1 MLWIMRRQM
10 FVDGNK
16 RMIMLFAN
24 KIMINIGCGIIIISQ
39 NNQIKFYELLIKY
52 YESKNKE
59 ELKN

>member
-1 MLWIMRRQM
+1 MRRQM